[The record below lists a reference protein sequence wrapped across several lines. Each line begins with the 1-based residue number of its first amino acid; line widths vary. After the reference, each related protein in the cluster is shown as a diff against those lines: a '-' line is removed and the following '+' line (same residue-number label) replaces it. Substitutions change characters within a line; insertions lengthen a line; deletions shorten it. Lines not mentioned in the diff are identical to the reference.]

1 MQIFVRNSAKIFGHI
16 QDNANWRQEYDQ
28 ESWSYSVQS
37 WQYSRQSWHYS
48 GHKAVTIPDKV
59 GTIPDKA
66 GTIPDKVGSI
76 PDKAGTIP
84 DIIGTITYNI
94 FFPWVIFRTNICI
107 VHNMTKIFG
116 TILDKHLNCP
126 EYDQKS

>member
-1 MQIFVRNSAKIFGHI
+1 MFVKSSAKIFGYVLENQFSKKTMSETVPGHI
-16 QDNANWRQEYDQ
+16 PDKV
-28 ESWSYSVQS
+28 S
-37 WQYSRQSWHYS
+37 
-48 GHKAVTIPDKV
+48 TIPDRAGTVPDKV

-94 FFPWVIFRTNICI
+94 FFPWVIFRTNVCI

-116 TILDKHLNCP
+116 TILDEHLHCP